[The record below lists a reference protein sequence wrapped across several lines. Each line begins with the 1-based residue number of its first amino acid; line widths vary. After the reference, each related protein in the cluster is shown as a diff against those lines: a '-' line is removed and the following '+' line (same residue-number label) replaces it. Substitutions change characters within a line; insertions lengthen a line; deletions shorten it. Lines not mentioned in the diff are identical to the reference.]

1 MDNLILFKCF
11 LCTFHRGLFSLYG
24 LSWEW
29 VQIWGRQCYSCQFQC
44 LLSLILSPPYTAWN
58 LALAS
63 DKKLFCWLLWSPSF
77 AICLVSLVMW
87 LVWVCTINILGC
99 LAHFEL
105 YSLSSVLDLQRLQ
118 RSNLVRWPL
127 VLFPPSTRCFS
138 GWQHF
143 ITSCYCDGFCAP
155 IFFTHAS
162 FWHNFSASQWCCDN
176 VLGMVS
182 MKRALLRL
190 TFMHPIYQCPTKI
203 PRNTREL
210 AVAPAVEDNK
220 NSFGLVCAM
229 SVVHLTNPINLLL
242 TFS

>member
-1 MDNLILFKCF
+1 ML
-11 LCTFHRGLFSLYG
+11 G
-24 LSWEW
+24 LSVYYQHPQRPCPLWT
-29 VQIWGRQCYSCQFQC
+29 VQSV
-44 LLSLILSPPYTAWN
+44 LSPG
-58 LALAS
+58 
-63 DKKLFCWLLWSPSF
+63 F
-77 AICLVSLVMW
+77 AEIATIQLGQMTS
-87 LVWVCTINILGC
+87 CT
-99 LAHFEL
+99 
-105 YSLSSVLDLQRLQ
+105 
-118 RSNLVRWPL
+118 
-127 VLFPPSTRCFS
+127 PSTRCFS

-162 FWHNFSASQWCCDN
+162 SWHNFSASRWCCDN

-182 MKRALLRL
+182 MKRALMRL

-210 AVAPAVEDNK
+210 AVALAVEDNK